1 MELKLFTM
9 DVWPYCTPILDI
21 IEKERLDIEIIN
33 LSNIKGARK
42 MVMDIGGKLEVPM
55 LSIDGKGMYDVR
67 KIVDWVEENMDKI
80 GKK

>member
-1 MELKLFTM
+1 
-9 DVWPYCTPILDI
+9 
-21 IEKERLDIEIIN
+21 
-33 LSNIKGARK
+33 